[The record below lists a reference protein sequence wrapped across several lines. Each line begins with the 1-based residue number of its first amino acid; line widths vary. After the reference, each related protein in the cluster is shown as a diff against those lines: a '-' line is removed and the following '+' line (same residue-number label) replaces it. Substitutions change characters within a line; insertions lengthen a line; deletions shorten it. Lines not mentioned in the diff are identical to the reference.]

1 MDLGKP
7 HLIPTISDS
16 LLDQYAC
23 RLNPK
28 VIQTY
33 PLTHGGN
40 LLVYSCSLGDL
51 VDPGKPCLIPEM
63 TQILQP
69 QCTHP
74 KIILDSSYDFT
85 IFDPQR
91 TVIDALSR

>member
-7 HLIPTISDS
+7 RLIPTISDS
-16 LLDQYAC
+16 LLDQYTC

-33 PLTHGGN
+33 PLTHGSN

-69 QCTHP
+69 QCAHP